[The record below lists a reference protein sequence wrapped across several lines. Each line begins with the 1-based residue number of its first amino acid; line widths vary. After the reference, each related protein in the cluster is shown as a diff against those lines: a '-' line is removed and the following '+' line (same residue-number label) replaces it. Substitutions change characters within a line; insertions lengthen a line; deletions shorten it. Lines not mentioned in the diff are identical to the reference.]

1 MRLAGLALALWLP
14 VQGAWAAREDLQAG
28 AVARRP
34 EAVPPSLRA
43 GAAPDYSADGLLRAH
58 LWRDMTSRPQSRRP
72 KVGVVLSAGS
82 TRGVAHVGV
91 LQVLNQAG
99 FPIDAVAGTS
109 MGAVIGSM
117 YAAGRPVKR
126 LWEIMAGLNL
136 SMAGDFNS
144 FRLVQLM
151 LADKLLSSEN
161 TEKLIRGEIGGLR
174 FDQLP
179 IPFACVAMDINTG
192 ESVLF
197 REGDV
202 ATAVRASMNLPGVF
216 SPVPYRQ
223 RFLVDGG
230 VVDYIPI
237 DAARALGA
245 QWVLASITE
254 SDYRST
260 RPQTVLEMF
269 EQVIDIRGALLSQEQ
284 RKQAQFLIIPPV
296 GGIGVSETARAS
308 EAMAKGV
315 IAAYKALRPAME
327 SLLLASLERMA
338 RDWGP
343 DAPFGRGELQPSGDG
358 RPLPAAPAPE
368 RRP

>member
-1 MRLAGLALALWLP
+1 VRLAGLALALWLP
-14 VQGAWAAREDLQAG
+14 VQGAWAA
-28 AVARRP
+28 
-34 EAVPPSLRA
+34 
-43 GAAPDYSADGLLRAH
+43 PDYSSDSLLRAH
-58 LWRDMTSRPQSRRP
+58 LWRDLISRPQSKRP
-72 KVGVVLSAGS
+72 RVGVVLSAGS
-82 TRGVAHVGV
+82 TRGTAHVGV
-91 LQVLNQAG
+91 LQVLDQAG

-126 LWEIMAGLNL
+126 IREIMSGLNL
-136 SMAGDFNS
+136 SMAGNFNS

-151 LADKLLSSEN
+151 LEDKLLSSEN
-161 TEKLIRGEIGGLR
+161 TEKLIRAEIGGLR
-174 FDQLP
+174 FDQFP
-179 IPFACVAMDINTG
+179 IAFACVAMDIYTG

-216 SPVPYRQ
+216 SAVPYRQ

-254 SDYRST
+254 SDYRSA
-260 RPQTVLEMF
+260 RPRTVLEMF

-284 RKQAQFLIIPPV
+284 RKHAQFIIIPPV
-296 GGIGVSETARAS
+296 GDIGVTETARAQ
-308 EAMAKGV
+308 EAMDKGV
-315 IAAYKALRPAME
+315 IEAYKKLRPAME
-327 SLLLASLERMA
+327 SLLFFSLESMA
-338 RDWGP
+338 RDWVA
-343 DAPFGRGELQPSGDG
+343 DPSSQES
-358 RPLPAAPAPE
+358 RL
-368 RRP
+368 

>member
-1 MRLAGLALALWLP
+1 MSLFGLALALWLP
-14 VQGAWAAREDLQAG
+14 VQGTW
-28 AVARRP
+28 
-34 EAVPPSLRA
+34 
-43 GAAPDYSADGLLRAH
+43 AAPDYSPDGLVRAH
-58 LWRDMTSRPQSRRP
+58 LWRDLTLRPQSRRP
-72 KVGVVLSAGS
+72 KIGVALSAGS
-82 TRGVAHVGV
+82 TRGTAHVGV
-91 LQVLNQAG
+91 LQVLGQAG
-99 FPIDAVAGTS
+99 FPIDVVAGTS

-126 LWEIMAGLNL
+126 IWEIMSGLNL
-136 SMAGDFNS
+136 SMAGNFNS

-151 LADKLLSSEN
+151 LSDKLLSSEK
-161 TEKLIRGEIGGLR
+161 TETLIRGEIGGLR

-179 IPFACVAMDINTG
+179 IAFACVAMDIYTG

-202 ATAVRASMNLPGVF
+202 AAAVRASMNLPGVF
-216 SPVPYRQ
+216 SAVPYRQ

-254 SDYRST
+254 SDYRSA

-269 EQVIDIRGALLSQEQ
+269 QQVIDIRGALLSQEQ
-284 RKQAQFLIIPPV
+284 RKRAQFCIIPPV
-296 GGIGVSETARAS
+296 GDIGVTETSRAQ
-308 EAMAKGV
+308 EAMDKGV
-315 IAAYKALRPAME
+315 IEAYKELRPAME
-327 SLLLASLERMA
+327 SLLLFSLETMA
-338 RDWGP
+338 RDWI
-343 DAPFGRGELQPSGDG
+343 AQP
-358 RPLPAAPAPE
+358 PPQE

>member
-14 VQGAWAAREDLQAG
+14 VQGAWAA
-28 AVARRP
+28 
-34 EAVPPSLRA
+34 
-43 GAAPDYSADGLLRAH
+43 PDYSSDGLLRAH
-58 LWRDMTSRPQSRRP
+58 LWRDLTSRSQSRRP
-72 KVGVVLSAGS
+72 RVGVVLSAGS
-82 TRGVAHVGV
+82 SRGTAHVGV
-91 LQVLNQAG
+91 LQVLDQAG

-126 LWEIMAGLNL
+126 IWEIMSGLNL
-136 SMAGDFNS
+136 SMASNFNGL
-144 FRLVQLM
+144 RLVQLM
-151 LADKLLSSEN
+151 LADKLLSSEQ

-179 IPFACVAMDINTG
+179 RAFACVAMDIYTG

-216 SPVPYRQ
+216 TPVAYRQ

-230 VVDYIPI
+230 VVDYIPV
-237 DAARALGA
+237 DAARLLGA

-296 GGIGVSETARAS
+296 GNIGVTETARAP

-327 SLLLASLERMA
+327 SLLLFSLEPMA

-343 DAPFGRGELQPSGDG
+343 AAQES
-358 RPLPAAPAPE
+358 RP
-368 RRP
+368 